1 VVCSFANLG
10 LEGALGVGVSNLLGL
25 LLDPPQNVALK
36 PLEKL
41 ALLVRGGELDG
52 LAAQLGLV
60 CRRELLGF
68 LCIWEGGEGDAVSVC
83 FLLQGRERGG
93 TNLLDV
99 FFPLDLLLLLATQEL
114 LELFPPRLHLFIA

>member
-1 VVCSFANLG
+1 MVSSFANLR
-10 LEGALGVGVSNLLGL
+10 LEGTLGVGVSNLLGL

-41 ALLVRGGELDG
+41 AFLVRGGEFDG

-68 LCIWEGGEGDAVSVC
+68 LCILGG
-83 FLLQGRERGG
+83 R
-93 TNLLDV
+93 
-99 FFPLDLLLLLATQEL
+99 
-114 LELFPPRLHLFIA
+114 